1 MAQAPHV
8 LIILDGFGY
17 RQEIDDNAILKAHP
31 ANFSSWMS
39 KYPHSTL
46 SASGIFVGLLPHMI
60 GNSEVGH
67 MTIGS
72 GRRIVQP
79 VAEITHQIATGAFY
93 ADKIVEKRFNE
104 LIDTPKRL
112 HFMGLLSDAGV
123 HSHIDHLKA
132 LIKCAQIKKIEQII
146 VHPFLDGRDVP
157 PKTAAF
163 YLSQLEEALG
173 NSGIIGSLHG
183 RFYAMDR
190 DNNWDRTKESY
201 KILTQTQK
209 QSATSWQEALEKSY
223 AAGIT
228 DEFFKPVAL
237 HESAAIKRQ
246 DAVVFFNFRAD
257 RARQLTGALVAEDF
271 SSFTTRHLDLSS
283 MLTFTSYHEDFPVD
297 VLLRKKI
304 VQNTL
309 FDVLE
314 KHEFP
319 LFSIAETEKYA
330 HITYFFN
337 GGRELIRQHETR
349 ILIPSKKHHETYAS
363 IPCMSAPEITD
374 AVISALNQNKHR
386 FYLVNFANAD
396 MVGHSGD
403 FAATVKAI
411 HCLDYELGRLYKKI
425 VEELKGTLYITA
437 DHGKAE
443 EMWDFQVGQPRTA
456 HTTNHVPFLYIGS
469 DENASARLPLT
480 ELADIAP
487 FILKNLGLEVPLEMS
502 KQHVKE

>member
-1 MAQAPHV
+1 
-8 LIILDGFGY
+8 
-17 RQEIDDNAILKAHP
+17 
-31 ANFSSWMS
+31 
-39 KYPHSTL
+39 
-46 SASGIFVGLLPHMI
+46 
-60 GNSEVGH
+60 
-67 MTIGS
+67 
-72 GRRIVQP
+72 
-79 VAEITHQIATGAFY
+79 
-93 ADKIVEKRFNE
+93 
-104 LIDTPKRL
+104 
-112 HFMGLLSDAGV
+112 
-123 HSHIDHLKA
+123 
-132 LIKCAQIKKIEQII
+132 
-146 VHPFLDGRDVP
+146 
-157 PKTAAF
+157 
-163 YLSQLEEALG
+163 
-173 NSGIIGSLHG
+173 
-183 RFYAMDR
+183 
-190 DNNWDRTKESY
+190 
-201 KILTQTQK
+201 
-209 QSATSWQEALEKSY
+209 
-223 AAGIT
+223 
-228 DEFFKPVAL
+228 
-237 HESAAIKRQ
+237 
-246 DAVVFFNFRAD
+246 
-257 RARQLTGALVAEDF
+257 
-271 SSFTTRHLDLSS
+271 
-283 MLTFTSYHEDFPVD
+283 
-297 VLLRKKI
+297 LRKKI